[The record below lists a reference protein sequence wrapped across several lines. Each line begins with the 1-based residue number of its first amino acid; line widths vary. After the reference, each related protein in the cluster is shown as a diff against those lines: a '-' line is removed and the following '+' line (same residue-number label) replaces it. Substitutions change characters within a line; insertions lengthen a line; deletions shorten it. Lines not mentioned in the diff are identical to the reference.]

1 MWLAQLLLLDTRGRY
16 VLQYVYND
24 LSGEHT
30 MEFFETNGIRYVIRY
45 PSGFDTAKSYPTLL
59 FLHGAG
65 SRGTDFHGLVDDN
78 IFFDAL
84 AKRPDFPFVVAAPLC
99 TENTWFD
106 MMERLI
112 ALTRHVAALD
122 FVDADRLYLMGT
134 SMGGYAAWQLAMS
147 VPDAFA
153 ALVPICGGGM
163 YWNASRL
170 KNTPVWAFHGA
181 IDPVV
186 SVEES
191 VKMVE
196 KINAKGG
203 NARLTIYPET
213 GHNAWEPT
221 YENDEVYAFLL
232 SHKKGSADISA
243 EGDLT
248 GAKLYG

>member
-1 MWLAQLLLLDTRGRY
+1 MD
-16 VLQYVYND
+16 
-24 LSGEHT
+24 
-30 MEFFETNGIRYVIRY
+30 FFELNALPYLIRY
-45 PSGFDTAKSYPTLL
+45 PKDFDRTKRYPTLL

-65 SRGTDFHGLVDDN
+65 SRSKDFHNLVNDN
-78 IFFDAL
+78 VFFDAL
-84 AKRPDFPFVVAAPLC
+84 DCRPDFPFVVVAPLC

-106 MMERLI
+106 MMERLVL
-112 ALTRHVAALD
+112 LTRHVAALD

-170 KNTPVWAFHGA
+170 KNTPVWAFHGE

-186 SVEES
+186 KVEES
-191 VKMVE
+191 IKMVNAV
-196 KINAKGG
+196 NAKGG
-203 NARLTIYPET
+203 NARLTLYPET

-221 YENDEVYAFLL
+221 YQNDEVYAFLL
-232 SHKKGSADISA
+232 SHKRNGADVSAD
-243 EGDLT
+243 GDIT
-248 GAKLYG
+248 GAKQYG